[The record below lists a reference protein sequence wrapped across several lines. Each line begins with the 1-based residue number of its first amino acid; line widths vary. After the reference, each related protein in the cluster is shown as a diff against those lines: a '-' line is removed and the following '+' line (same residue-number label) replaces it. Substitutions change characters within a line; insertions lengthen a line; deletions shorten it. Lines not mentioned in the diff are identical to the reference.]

1 MLHHFCD
8 ASEVGYGACTY
19 VRAINRL
26 GQIHVSLLISK
37 NRLAPVKPVTI
48 PRLELLSA
56 VVASKLDCVVRR
68 ELDVELMKSTFW
80 TDSMIVLAYIQ
91 SDSRRFKTFVA
102 NRVSLIRENSTPD
115 QWCHIDGNDNPADIL
130 SRGCNAS
137 TLPTVWFEGP
147 RFLSEYKSSWPIQ
160 PSAMPDLTAEDSEMK
175 QWQLP
180 VENTPCVFT
189 GNVEMAAAET
199 RRHPLDVLMQHYSS
213 YYRLKKAVSWL
224 NRFKL
229 YLKGDRF
236 NVGSPITVD
245 EMRGVDMMIIRHVQ
259 ADVFRDEIA
268 SLKQG
273 KTVRR
278 SSRIYNMS
286 PIFKDGLLV
295 VGGRLRHAGIDASL
309 KNPAI
314 LPHEHRLAHLICLEY
329 HNAVHLGVEWTL
341 SELRKRYWITNARN
355 LIKVIKKKVCHL
367 QTIVCPGHGT
377 ENG

>member
-1 MLHHFCD
+1 MIIQGKMLFQQSTRLNVTWDESLPRGLAIRWSMWLISLEHISSLRFPRCVIPEEFVDGSIELHHFCD

-115 QWCHIDGNDNPADIL
+115 RWCHIDGSDNPDDIL

-160 PSAMPDLTAEDSEMK
+160 PSAMPELTAEDSEMK

-213 YYRLKKAVSWL
+213 YYRLKKVVSWL

-229 YLKGDRF
+229 YLKC
-236 NVGSPITVD
+236 S
-245 EMRGVDMMIIRHVQ
+245 
-259 ADVFRDEIA
+259 
-268 SLKQG
+268 
-273 KTVRR
+273 
-278 SSRIYNMS
+278 
-286 PIFKDGLLV
+286 
-295 VGGRLRHAGIDASL
+295 
-309 KNPAI
+309 
-314 LPHEHRLAHLICLEY
+314 
-329 HNAVHLGVEWTL
+329 
-341 SELRKRYWITNARN
+341 
-355 LIKVIKKKVCHL
+355 
-367 QTIVCPGHGT
+367 
-377 ENG
+377 

>member
-1 MLHHFCD
+1 MLSRVSSMYDPLGLISPVIIQGKILFQQSTRLNVTWDETLPSELAIRWSMWLISLEHISSLRFPRCVIPEEFVDGLIESHRFCD
-8 ASEVGYGACTY
+8 ASEVGYGECTY

-37 NRLAPVKPVTI
+37 NILAPVKPVTI

-56 VVASKLDCVVRR
+56 VVASKLYCVVRR

-91 SDSRRFKTFVA
+91 SDSRRFKIFVA
-102 NRVSLIRENSTPD
+102 NPVSLIRENSTPD

-180 VENTPCVFT
+180 FENTPCVFT

-245 EMRGVDMMIIRHVQ
+245 EMRSVDMMIIRHVQ
-259 ADVFRDEIA
+259 ADVFRD
-268 SLKQG
+268 
-273 KTVRR
+273 
-278 SSRIYNMS
+278 
-286 PIFKDGLLV
+286 
-295 VGGRLRHAGIDASL
+295 
-309 KNPAI
+309 
-314 LPHEHRLAHLICLEY
+314 
-329 HNAVHLGVEWTL
+329 
-341 SELRKRYWITNARN
+341 
-355 LIKVIKKKVCHL
+355 
-367 QTIVCPGHGT
+367 
-377 ENG
+377 